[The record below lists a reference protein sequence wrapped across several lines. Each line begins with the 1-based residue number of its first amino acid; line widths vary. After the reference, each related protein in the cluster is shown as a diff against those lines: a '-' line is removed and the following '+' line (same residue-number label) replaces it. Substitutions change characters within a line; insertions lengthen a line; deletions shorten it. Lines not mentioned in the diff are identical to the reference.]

1 MPKLSEYREKYFNAK
16 YLSKLATVALV
27 LLFIVLSWSKDISE
41 MANAQVDSG
50 LKRSLVSFA
59 SARALNA
66 VISVVQGTEVVVHP
80 LGVGITLALGQV
92 LDPINDLVEQFSSV
106 MLVASVAFGIQKL
119 LLTVASSWAVSA
131 WVTGL
136 AVAWAG
142 LFWINRAPAWLSRL
156 LVVVVF
162 LRLVM
167 PVTLIGSALVF
178 EKFLASDY
186 ETSLLA
192 LDQTGAALKKINA
205 GTAPPTPPGK
215 PSAASGPSAPAPTA
229 SKPAEPPE
237 KKGFF
242 SGAMEALSGA
252 KDAMVAAKDK
262 VSDALDVSADQ
273 AQARFENIQAMAERT
288 AERMVT
294 LIVVFLMQTIVV
306 PFILLFVLYRLL
318 GGLVLQSRQTA
329 GVEMPTR

>member
-1 MPKLSEYREKYFNAK
+1 MAKLSEYSGQYFNAK
-16 YLSKLATVALV
+16 YLSRLAIVALV
-27 LLFIVLSWSKDISE
+27 MVFIVLSWSKNISE
-41 MANAQVDSG
+41 MANAQVDAG

-106 MLVASVAFGIQKL
+106 MLMASVAFGVQKL

-131 WVTGL
+131 GVTGL
-136 AVAWAG
+136 ALAWAS
-142 LFWINRAPAWLSRL
+142 LFWINRAPEWLSRL

-162 LRLVM
+162 LRFVM
-167 PVTLIGSALVF
+167 PVTLIGSALIF

-186 ETSLLA
+186 QTSLLA
-192 LDQTGAALKKINA
+192 LDETGAALKKMNGGA
-205 GTAPPTPPGK
+205 ASPTRPGDSSAP
-215 PSAASGPSAPAPTA
+215 SGPSTPAPTA
-229 SKPAEPPE
+229 SKPTEPPE

-242 SGAMEALSGA
+242 SSAMEALSSA
-252 KDAMVAAKDK
+252 KDAV
-262 VSDALDVSADQ
+262 VVSADQ
-273 AQARFENIQAMAERT
+273 AQAKFDNIQAMAERT

-294 LIVVFLMQTIVV
+294 LIVVFLMQTTVV
-306 PFILLFVLYRLL
+306 PSILLFGLYRLL
-318 GGLVLQSRQTA
+318 GGLMLHSRHIA
-329 GVEMPTR
+329 GAKAFTR

>member
-1 MPKLSEYREKYFNAK
+1 MPTLSEHSRQYFNAK
-16 YLSKLATVALV
+16 QLSRLATVGLV
-27 LLFIVLSWSKDISE
+27 LLFIVLSWSKDISA
-41 MANAQVDSG
+41 MAHGQVDAG

-66 VISVVQGTEVVVHP
+66 VISVVQGTEVVVQP
-80 LGVGITLALGQV
+80 LGVGISLALGQV

-106 MLVASVAFGIQKL
+106 LLMASVAFGIQKL

-131 WVTGL
+131 GVTGL
-136 AVAWAG
+136 ALAWAS
-142 LFWINRAPAWLSRL
+142 LFWFNRAPEWLSRL

-167 PVTLIGSALVF
+167 PVTLIGSAFIF

-192 LDQTGAALKKINA
+192 IDQTGAALKKLNGGA
-205 GTAPPTPPGK
+205 APPARPGSTSTPTE
-215 PSAASGPSAPAPTA
+215 PSTPAPTA
-229 SKPAEPPE
+229 SKPAASPE

-242 SGAMEALSGA
+242 SGAMDALSGA
-252 KDAMVAAKDK
+252 KDAVVAAKDK
-262 VSDALDVSADQ
+262 VSEALDVSADQ
-273 AQARFENIQAMAERT
+273 VQSRFENIQAMAERT

-306 PFILLFVLYRLL
+306 PCILLLVLYRLL
-318 GGLVLQSRQTA
+318 AGLVPPSTA
-329 GVEMPTR
+329 KLIAT

>member
-1 MPKLSEYREKYFNAK
+1 MPMLNEHSRQYFNAK
-16 YLSKLATVALV
+16 HLTKMATVALV
-27 LLFIVLSWSKDISE
+27 LLFIILSWSKDISE
-41 MANAQVDSG
+41 MANVQVDAG

-92 LDPINDLVEQFSSV
+92 LDPINDLVEQFSSI
-106 MLVASVAFGIQKL
+106 MLMASVAFGVQKL

-136 AVAWAG
+136 ALAWAS
-142 LFWINRAPAWLSRL
+142 LFWINRAPEWLSRL

-167 PVTLIGSALVF
+167 PVTLIGSALIF

-186 ETSLLA
+186 QTSLLA
-192 LDQTGAALKKINA
+192 LDQTGAALKKLN
-205 GTAPPTPPGK
+205 GG
-215 PSAASGPSAPAPTA
+215 AASPSRPGITSVPTEPNAPSSPA
-229 SKPAEPPE
+229 SKPAASPE

-242 SGAMEALSGA
+242 SGAMEALSSA
-252 KDAMVAAKDK
+252 KDAV
-262 VSDALDVSADQ
+262 VISADQ
-273 AQARFENIQAMAERT
+273 AQAKFDNIQAMAERT

-294 LIVVFLMQTIVV
+294 LIVVFLMQTTVV
-306 PFILLFVLYRLL
+306 PSILLFVLYRLL
-318 GGLVLQSRQTA
+318 GGLVLHSRQITD
-329 GVEMPTR
+329 VDMSPR

>member
-1 MPKLSEYREKYFNAK
+1 MPKLRETTAPYFNVK
-16 YLSKLATVALV
+16 HLPRLAILALV
-27 LLFIVLSWSKDISE
+27 LLFIVLSWSKDISAL
-41 MANAQVDSG
+41 ANAQVDAG

-106 MLVASVAFGIQKL
+106 MLMASVAFGIQKL
-119 LLTVASSWAVSA
+119 LLTVTSNWAVSA
-131 WVTGL
+131 AVTGL
-136 AVAWAG
+136 AVAWAA
-142 LFWINRAPAWLSRL
+142 LFWVNRAPRWLSRL

-167 PVTLIGSALVF
+167 PITLIGSAFIF
-178 EKFLASDY
+178 EKFLATDY
-186 ETSLLA
+186 ETSLLMI
-192 LDQTGAALKKINA
+192 DQTGAALKKLD
-205 GTAPPTPPGK
+205 GGAPPP
-215 PSAASGPSAPAPTA
+215 AEPSAPAATA
-229 SKPAEPPE
+229 GKPAASAE

-242 SGAMEALSGA
+242 SGAMEALGGA
-252 KDAMVAAKDK
+252 KDAVVAAKDK

-294 LIVVFLMQTIVV
+294 LIVVFLVQTIVV
-306 PFILLFVLYRLL
+306 PCILLFGLYRLL
-318 GGLVLQSRQTA
+318 GGLVEASTSKTIAQ
-329 GVEMPTR
+329 P